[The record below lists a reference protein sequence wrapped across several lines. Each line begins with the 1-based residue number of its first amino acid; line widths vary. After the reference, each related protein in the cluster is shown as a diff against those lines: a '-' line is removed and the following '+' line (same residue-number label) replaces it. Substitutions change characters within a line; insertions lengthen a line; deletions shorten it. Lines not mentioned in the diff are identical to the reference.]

1 MRWLLILALALPLSA
16 QQPEPRTVDRPFVI
30 LAAASFGA
38 AAMDVASTR
47 RCIDAGTCHET
58 NPLMRGSAGRMY
70 GVALGMQAVGV
81 LVSYKLKQQ
90 DSKMW
95 MIAPLVGIGAHGV
108 GIGVALRF

>member
-1 MRWLLILALALPLSA
+1 MMRWLLILALALPLAA
-16 QQPEPRTVDRPFVI
+16 QQPRVLSPSFI
-30 LAAASFGA
+30 ALNGAAMGA
-38 AAMDVASTR
+38 AALDVALTR
-47 RCIDAGTCHET
+47 SCIDAGTCHEI

-90 DSKMW
+90 DSRMW